1 MNSVTEV
8 CHAML
13 NKVVVAAVVG
23 LIVVVPVVVVIAV
36 VVITIIIRYKDM
48 LLPFSWVPLREKIEV
63 IVIIFMPG

>member
-13 NKVVVAAVVG
+13 SKVVVAAAVG
-23 LIVVVPVVVVIAV
+23 LIVVVPVVVVIV
-36 VVITIIIRYKDM
+36 VVITITARYKEM
-48 LLPFSWVPLREKIEV
+48 LLPFSCVPLTEKIEV